1 MNDRWVTGDQ
11 SGLSFPADPATLRN
25 AGVPFLT
32 NAFQT
37 PVSEMTRCEEVTG
50 GSTGRKMLLDVEY
63 ADAQCGLPTELFVKF
78 SRDFDDPVRDRGR
91 TQMESEVKFALLSLA
106 PGFPIVVP
114 RTLFADYH
122 RATGTGILISQRITF
137 GVNGIEPQYL
147 KCLDYEM
154 PRPADHYRALL
165 TSIARLAGAHRS
177 GRLPTDLTDE
187 FPVDLRAATV
197 GEPPPLTPER
207 LHRRI
212 ARLAEF
218 ADAYPGLLPDNVRSR
233 GFLDRLAIEAPLVLQ
248 NEAAVWRCLA
258 EATDYIALSHWN
270 ANVDNAWFWTG
281 DDGEMCCGLMDW
293 GCVSQLNVA
302 MAIWGAMSAAEI
314 DLWDDHFDEFLQL
327 FCDEV
332 VVSGGPTLDPAALK
346 RQVMLYA
353 LLMGVRW
360 LMDVPALIRSRIPD
374 GGAAIRRTAPAIKSD
389 ESVRAP
395 LQMLSN
401 VLNLWEHTDMREVL
415 RGL

>member
-1 MNDRWVTGDQ
+1 MNDHWVTGDQ
-11 SGLSFPADPATLRN
+11 SGLSFPADPATFRD

-37 PVSEMTRCEEVTG
+37 PVAEISRCEEVTG

-63 ADAQCGLPTELFVKF
+63 PDPPRGRHELFVKF
-78 SRDFDDPVRDRGR
+78 SRDFDDPVRDRGK
-91 TQMESEVKFALLSLA
+91 TQMESEVKFASLSLA

-122 RATGTGILISQRITF
+122 RATGTGILISERIAF
-137 GVNGIEPQYL
+137 GTNGIEPQHH

-177 GRLPTDLTDE
+177 GLLPTDLTDE
-187 FPVDLRAATV
+187 FPVDLRAAAV
-197 GEPPPLTPER
+197 GEPPPLTPEK

-218 ADAYPGLLPDNVRSR
+218 ADAYPHLLPDNVRSR
-233 GFLDRLAIEAPLVLQ
+233 GFLDRLAIEAPQVLE
-248 NEAAVWRCLA
+248 NEAGIWRCLA
-258 EATDYIALSHWN
+258 EATDFIALSHWN

-281 DDGEMCCGLMDW
+281 DDGVLRCGLMDW

-314 DLWDDHFDEFLQL
+314 DLWDDHFDEFLEL
-327 FCDEV
+327 FCNEV
-332 VVSGGPTLDPAALK
+332 MSSGGPALEPAALK
-346 RQVMLYA
+346 RQVTLYA
-353 LLMGVRW
+353 R
-360 LMDVPALIRSRIPD
+360 
-374 GGAAIRRTAPAIKSD
+374 
-389 ESVRAP
+389 
-395 LQMLSN
+395 
-401 VLNLWEHTDMREVL
+401 
-415 RGL
+415 

>member
-1 MNDRWVTGDQ
+1 MSST
-11 SGLSFPADPATLRN
+11 
-25 AGVPFLT
+25 
-32 NAFQT
+32 QT
-37 PVSEMTRCEEVTG
+37 HSVVST
-50 GSTGRKMLLDVEY
+50 
-63 ADAQCGLPTELFVKF
+63 TELFVKF

-91 TQMESEVKFALLSLA
+91 TQMESEVKFASLSLA

-122 RATGTGILISQRITF
+122 RATGTGILISQRIAF
-137 GVNGIEPQYL
+137 GVNGIEPQHH

-187 FPVDLRAATV
+187 FPVDLRAAAV

-233 GFLDRLAIEAPLVLQ
+233 GFLDRLAIEAPQVLQ

-258 EATDYIALSHWN
+258 EATDYIALSPL
-270 ANVDNAWFWTG
+270 
-281 DDGEMCCGLMDW
+281 ER
-293 GCVSQLNVA
+293 QRR
-302 MAIWGAMSAAEI
+302 
-314 DLWDDHFDEFLQL
+314 QR
-327 FCDEV
+327 V
-332 VVSGGPTLDPAALK
+332 VLD
-346 RQVMLYA
+346 RRRR
-353 LLMGVRW
+353 GV
-360 LMDVPALIRSRIPD
+360 
-374 GGAAIRRTAPAIKSD
+374 
-389 ESVRAP
+389 
-395 LQMLSN
+395 
-401 VLNLWEHTDMREVL
+401 VL
-415 RGL
+415 RSDGLGLRQSVERRNGDLGSDVGRRNRFVGRPFR

>member
-1 MNDRWVTGDQ
+1 VNDPWVIGDQ
-11 SGLSFPADPATLRN
+11 SGLSFPADPATFRD
-25 AGVPFLT
+25 AGVPVLT

-37 PVSEMTRCEEVTG
+37 PATGITRCEEVAG

-63 ADAQCGLPTELFVKF
+63 PGPQRGHHKLFVKF

-91 TQMESEVKFALLSLA
+91 TQMESEVTFASLSLA

-122 RATGTGILISQRITF
+122 RATGTGILISERIAF
-137 GVNGIEPQYL
+137 GTNGIEPQYH

-154 PRPADHYRALL
+154 PGPADHYRALL

-177 GRLPTDLTDE
+177 GRLPTPLTDE

-197 GEPPPLTPER
+197 GEPPPLTPDR
-207 LHRRI
+207 LHRRVT
-212 ARLAEF
+212 RLAEF

-233 GFLDRLAIEAPLVLQ
+233 GFLDRMAIEAPQVLQ
-248 NEAAVWRCLA
+248 NEAAIWRCLA

-281 DDGEMCCGLMDW
+281 DDGVLRCGLMDW

-302 MAIWGAMSAAEI
+302 MAIWGAMSATEI
-314 DLWDDHFDEFLQL
+314 ELWDDHFDEFVEM
-327 FCDEV
+327 FCNEV
-332 VVSGGPTLDPAALK
+332 VVSGGPTLDPAALE
-346 RQVMLYA
+346 RQVTLYA
-353 LLMGVRW
+353 LLMGVTW
-360 LMDVPALIRSRIPD
+360 LMDVPALIRSRTPD
-374 GGAAIRRTAPAIKSD
+374 GGAAIRRTDPTIKGD

-395 LQMLSN
+395 LQMLTN